1 MLDHGAPAG
10 PWPFTCKVPYKVA
23 LVKSP
28 SAFPLRRLV
37 QLKSP
42 RAFRLRRLAQS
53 VCLRSGLTLGPGI
66 VPVNSRTKAALVK
79 C

>member
-23 LVKSP
+23 IVKSP
-28 SAFPLRRLV
+28 SAFPLRRL
-37 QLKSP
+37 
-42 RAFRLRRLAQS
+42 AQS
-53 VCLRSGLTLGPGI
+53 VCLHSGLTLGPGI